1 LIEIKKENMYKL
13 IGVFAIIIC
22 VFVYQASAQNKSTD
36 SLKQQRVY
44 YQEPNWQP
52 RAILPYKDAINNDF
66 WPASPKVETDYND
79 PDFEEARLSKVPAP
93 GIYPRVLITP
103 TDVERI
109 QAKIALG
116 DKAPKAFKV
125 MWQRVSTIKTPFYA
139 LVTNNDTLGRKL
151 AVELVSKIKSLE
163 SKIDEMNKRPDS
175 ENIWAVERSIIASG
189 EPNPP
194 VEIWDL
200 LEYDYLHKWMTND
213 ERELAR
219 RVIAKVIKNRISNFL
234 MVPDHFMINN
244 HEGFGME
251 YLRLML
257 LIEGQEGFD
266 KKLFNLAV
274 HKANAML
281 DWFLD
286 KDGMCYESIKG
297 WLNTSAMVAVGLR
310 KRDLLKHGHLRAKIN
325 FFLTATRWE
334 NNEWHIRDE
343 MRASAFH
350 VIWMMRYYHP
360 TNQRLDFLY
369 QSTFTTHPFLND
381 ASVKWPD
388 PVGVCYEL
396 LLLYAE
402 DGMVDNSGKNID
414 WKSQAMI
421 DRLQLPTTWHDSTRG
436 YVEVRN
442 SWRKDDLKVG
452 FVCKQDFF
460 YGGHEGSENNRL
472 TLWKDGVNW
481 IQDNNMLATKA
492 TFLQNML
499 TIDGKGLHWPPV
511 AGNWL
516 GIKENKQSLMASGDG
531 KIGYSFTKI
540 MQVHP
545 LYFPSAKLPYY
556 KPFTEGNFDL
566 SRDIQV
572 AFQPSTIAWNNGYA
586 HTDYGPWSG
595 ETRLVEGYKPFN
607 EVQKAYRT
615 IQVAKG
621 KYPYLLVIDDVQKDN
636 QLHHYD
642 WNISVPVQ
650 ATLVEVKT
658 PEIVFQNTEPSNE
671 RTDDLIIAS
680 RPIAK
685 DSLGKPML
693 QKGEPLCLIRVLWR
707 NTEYGFGVPSLQQF
721 EGYSLINIPAHA
733 VSPDFKVLVYPYKYG
748 EPLPITEWNK
758 DKTQLTLTVKEQKDV
773 YQFALGDGGRT
784 ALQMNRKS
792 EHVANNEVLPSK
804 PVLIVRNTR
813 CNASDSRYT
822 RDANVLPVYVVNS
835 TASILFQYPDNGA
848 KVHYT
853 LDGTEPN
860 ASSAVFI
867 KPIIIDKN
875 CTLKAKTIYDAWPFA
890 STTSSETVTAYFKK
904 QIPSSGLAQLPLA
917 NKQGLGLKLYEI
929 NTKSYNDKGFFDAD
943 KIMMPDVKQYKA
955 SYDVLSDGFN
965 IPYLSPTKP
974 LEQQVKGFY
983 EFTGFW
989 YAKETGVYKFNI
1001 NSCGP
1006 VTFDI
1011 DKQSVVS
1018 SVGIFHQQQAIRSGE
1033 IVLAKGWHAIE
1044 LIVCDPLFW
1053 NANSLDIMPLQVSY
1067 QLDGN
1072 DEIIIQP
1079 NDLRTSSKQVV
1090 VNDMPSLS
1098 AITNTTLLEKGFDLQ
1113 VYDRTG
1119 KRRDRDFMDIDGL
1132 EPFIHERS
1140 SVLEAASSKNS
1151 VRVYN
1156 GYYFAST
1163 TGIYQFQMPLRQG
1176 DNAGLGGTQ
1185 ASCQS
1190 LIKIDEAYVLQR
1202 GVYGRHLSGKVLL
1215 KEGWHKVSIRLGTGL
1230 AKCSVILP
1238 SGQVVAIDANNV
1250 YRAAQVDILPNGEA
1264 YHQKLYELYDS
1275 VQVKLAFKNATSNV
1289 LRYTLD
1295 GSVPNAQSSIY
1306 SNSITI
1312 LKSCV
1317 LQVVAFNNS
1326 QPLTTVTKMIFQ
1338 KVTVPTRGS
1347 LGVLRF
1353 DNWDGKN
1360 SYYSSG
1366 TSYKVWLD
1374 ANASLTAGIKG
1385 KAISFAPTESAFKN
1399 VDVNVSRGTTKAAC
1413 KLYDVNMK
1421 ENALTVS
1428 IWFKTNDTNGKLFEK
1443 DGYNA
1448 FGKRYKTI
1456 SCTINNGKYYALG
1469 NKLSG
1474 GQVEPN
1480 TWQHIVLASSED
1492 GVVLYL
1498 NGKPIAKAAGTKD
1511 ITTDALN
1518 FFTSMNVTIDQIQL
1532 FDRYLNVKEIERLFK
1547 NNQQ

>member
-1 LIEIKKENMYKL
+1 MIEIKKENMYKA
-13 IGVFAIIIC
+13 FS
-22 VFVYQASAQNKSTD
+22 VFVVALSFCDYHASAQNKSAD
-36 SLKQQRVY
+36 SVKQQRVY
-44 YQEPNWQP
+44 YQEPAWQP

-103 TDVERI
+103 SDVERI

-125 MWQRVSTIKTPFYA
+125 MWQRVSKLQTPFYA
-139 LVTNNDTLGRKL
+139 LVTNDEVLGRKL
-151 AVELVSKIKSLE
+151 AAELVTKIKSLE
-163 SKIDEMNKRPDS
+163 PKIDVMNKRPDS

-200 LEYDYLHKWMTND
+200 LEYDYLHKWMTNV

-251 YLRLML
+251 YIRLML

-266 KKLFNLAV
+266 KKLFDLAV

-310 KRDLLKHGHLRAKIN
+310 KRDLLKHSHLRAKID

-360 TNQRLDFLY
+360 SNERLDFLY
-369 QSTFTTHPFLND
+369 QSTFTTHTFLNN

-402 DGMVDNSGKNID
+402 DGMVDNVGKNID
-414 WKSQAMI
+414 WKNQAMI
-421 DRLQLPTTWHDSTRG
+421 DKLELPTTWHDSTKG

-452 FVCKQDFF
+452 FVCKQDFY

-621 KYPYLLVIDDVQKDN
+621 KYPYLLVIDDVQKDS
-636 QLHHYD
+636 QLHQYD
-642 WNISVPVQ
+642 WNISVPIQ
-650 ATLVEVKT
+650 ASLVDVKT
-658 PEIVFQNTEPSNE
+658 PEIVFQNTEPSSE
-671 RTDDLIIAS
+671 RTDDLIIAA

-707 NTEYGFGVPSLQQF
+707 NSEYGFGVPSLQQF

-748 EPLPITEWNK
+748 EPLPVTEWNK
-758 DKTQLTLTVKEQKDV
+758 DKTQLIVSVKEQKDV
-773 YQFALGDGGRT
+773 YQFGMGDGGRT
-784 ALQMNRKS
+784 ALQMNRNNES
-792 EHVANNEVLPSK
+792 VAKNEVLPAK
-804 PVLIVRNTR
+804 PVLVVREMTY
-813 CNASDSRYT
+813 NASDNRYT
-822 RDANVLPVYVVNS
+822 RQENQPPTYLVNGTAN
-835 TASILFQYPDNGA
+835 IMFQYPETNA
-848 KVHYT
+848 QVHYT
-853 LDGTEPN
+853 LDGTEPTE
-860 ASSAVFI
+860 ASAIFT
-867 KPIIIDKN
+867 KPIAINKT
-875 CTLKAKTIYDAWPFA
+875 CTLKAKTIYNEWAFA
-890 STTSSETVTAYFKK
+890 TANTSETITTYFKK
-904 QIPSSGLAQLPLA
+904 QLALVAATQLPIGSQ
-917 NKQGLGLKLYEI
+917 QGLSLKLYEI
-929 NTKSYNDKGFFDAD
+929 NTKPYNNKGFFDAD
-943 KIMMPDVKQYKA
+943 RIMMPDVNQYKA
-955 SYDVLSDGFN
+955 SYDVLSDGFS

-983 EFTGFW
+983 AFTGFW

-1001 NSCGP
+1001 NSSGP
-1006 VTFDI
+1006 VTFDV
-1011 DKQSVVS
+1011 DKQSVVA
-1018 SVGIFHQQQAIRSGE
+1018 SVGIFHQQQAVRSGE

-1053 NANSLDIMPLQVSY
+1053 NANSLDNMPLQVTY

-1072 DEIIIQP
+1072 NEIIIQP
-1079 NDLRTSSKQVV
+1079 NDLRTSSKQSL
-1090 VNDMPSLS
+1090 VNDIPTLS
-1098 AITNTTLLEKGFDLQ
+1098 AIGKTTLLEKGFDLQ

-1119 KRRDRDFMDIDGL
+1119 KRRDSDFMDIDNL

-1140 SVLEAASSKNS
+1140 SVLEVASSKNS

-1156 GYYFAST
+1156 GYFYATT
-1163 TGIYQFQMPLRQG
+1163 TGIYQFQMPLRLG
-1176 DNAGLGGTQ
+1176 DNVSLGGTQ

-1190 LIKIDEAYVLQR
+1190 LIKVDDSYVLQR

-1215 KEGWHKVSIRLGTGL
+1215 KEGWHTISIRLGTGL
-1230 AKCSVILP
+1230 AKVSVILP
-1238 SGQVVAIDANNV
+1238 SAQTITIDANNI
-1250 YRAAQVDILPNGEA
+1250 YRPSQVDIQPNSTA

-1275 VQVKLAFKNATSNV
+1275 VQVALSFKNPAANAI
-1289 LRYTLD
+1289 RYTLD
-1295 GSVPNAQSSIY
+1295 GSIPSSQSSIY
-1306 SNSITI
+1306 KGVITI
-1312 LKSCV
+1312 HKSC
-1317 LQVVAFNNS
+1317 QIKVVAFNNN
-1326 QPLTTVTKMIFQ
+1326 QPITTVAQMVFQ
-1338 KVTVPTRGS
+1338 KVTVPTSGS
-1347 LGVLRF
+1347 LGVLKF

-1360 SYYSSG
+1360 SYYSNG

-1385 KAISFAPTESAFKN
+1385 KAIVFAPTESAFKN

-1413 KLYDVNMK
+1413 KLYDINMK

-1428 IWFKTNDTNGKLFEK
+1428 VWFKTNDTNGKLFEK

-1448 FGKRYKTI
+1448 FGKRYRTI

-1474 GQVEPN
+1474 GQLQPN
-1480 TWQHIVLASSED
+1480 TWQHIVLSSSED
-1492 GVVLYL
+1492 AVELYL
-1498 NGKPIAKAAGTKD
+1498 NGLLIAKASGTKD
-1511 ITTDALN
+1511 ITTDALD
-1518 FFTSMNVTIDQIQL
+1518 FFTGLNVTIDQIEL
-1532 FDRYLNVKEIERLFK
+1532 FDKRLNGSEVERLFK
-1547 NNQQ
+1547 K

>member
-1 LIEIKKENMYKL
+1 MNKTIMLKKTILHAFIFLLIVSLYGN
-13 IGVFAIIIC
+13 
-22 VFVYQASAQNKSTD
+22 AQTRK
-36 SLKQQRVY
+36 Y
-44 YQEPNWQP
+44 YTEPTWQP
-52 RAILPYKDAINNDF
+52 RAILPYADAINNDF

-79 PDFEEARLSKVPAP
+79 PDFDETRLSKVPAP

-125 MWQRVSTIKTPFYA
+125 MWQRVSAIKTPFYA
-139 LVTNNDTLGRKL
+139 LVTNNDSLGRKL
-151 AVELVSKIKSLE
+151 AVELVGKIKSLE
-163 SKIDEMNKRPDS
+163 PKIDVMNKRPDS

-251 YLRLML
+251 YIRLML

-266 KKLFNLAV
+266 KKLFDLAV

-310 KRDLLKHGHLRAKIN
+310 KRDLLKHSHLRAKIN

-402 DGMVDNSGKNID
+402 DGMVDNAGKHID
-414 WKSQAMI
+414 WNNQTMI
-421 DRLQLPTTWHDSTRG
+421 DKLQLPTTWQDSTRG

-516 GIKENKQSLMASGDG
+516 GIKESKQSLMASGDG

-595 ETRLVEGYKPFN
+595 ETRLVESYKPFN
-607 EVQKAYRT
+607 QVQKAYRT

-671 RTDDLIIAS
+671 RTDDLVIAS
-680 RPIAK
+680 RTIAK
-685 DSLGKPML
+685 DSLGKPIL

-733 VSPDFKVLVYPYKYG
+733 ISPDFKVLVYPYKYG
-748 EPLPITEWNK
+748 DPLPITEWNK
-758 DKTQLTLTVKEQKDV
+758 DKTQLTVTVKEQKDV

-784 ALQMNRKS
+784 ALQMNR
-792 EHVANNEVLPSK
+792 NNESVAANDVLPSK
-804 PVLIVRNTR
+804 PILIVRNTHY
-813 CNASDSRYT
+813 NASDTRYT
-822 RDANVLPVYVVNS
+822 RDANVSPTYVLNNAISV
-835 TASILFQYPDNGA
+835 LFQYPENGA
-848 KVHYT
+848 KVYYT

-860 ASSAVFI
+860 VSSPVFT
-867 KPIIIDKN
+867 KPVIINKTCI
-875 CTLKAKTIYDAWPFA
+875 LKAKTVYEAWPFA
-890 STTSSETVTAYFKK
+890 STKSSETITAYFKK
-904 QIPSSGLAQLPLA
+904 QTPSVGLVQLPLA
-917 NKQGLGLKLYEI
+917 NKQGLDLILYEI
-929 NTKSYNDKGFFDAD
+929 NTKPYNDKGFFDAD
-943 KIMMPDVKQYKA
+943 RIMMPDVKQFKA
-955 SYDVLSDGFN
+955 TYEVLSDGFT

-983 EFTGFW
+983 AFTGFW

-1006 VTFDI
+1006 VTFDV
-1011 DKQSVVS
+1011 DKQSVVA
-1018 SVGIFHQQQAIRSGE
+1018 SVGIFHQQQAVRSGE
-1033 IVLAKGWHAIE
+1033 IVLAKGWHTLE

-1053 NANSLDIMPLQVSY
+1053 NVNSLDNMPLQVSY
-1067 QLDGN
+1067 QFDDN
-1072 DEIIIQP
+1072 SEVIIQP
-1079 NDLRTSSKQVV
+1079 SDLRTNSTQTAQR
-1090 VNDMPSLS
+1090 DIPSLYAVANIS
-1098 AITNTTLLEKGFDLQ
+1098 LLEKGFELK

-1119 KRRDRDFMDIDGL
+1119 KRRDADFMNVDSL
-1132 EPFIHERS
+1132 EPFIHQRS
-1140 SVLEAASSKNS
+1140 SVLETANSKNS
-1151 VRVYN
+1151 VRVYD

-1163 TGIYQFQMPLRQG
+1163 NGIYQFTMPLRVG
-1176 DNAGLGGTQ
+1176 DNVGLGGTQ

-1190 LIKIDEAYVLQR
+1190 LLKIDNTDILQH
-1202 GVYGRHLSGKVLL
+1202 GIYGKHLSGKVLL
-1215 KEGWHKVSIRLGTGL
+1215 KQGWHKISIRLGTGFV
-1230 AKCSVILP
+1230 KCAVVLP
-1238 SGQVVAIDANNV
+1238 SGQTVALDANNI
-1250 YRAAQVDILPNGEA
+1250 YRHAQVNILPNNEV
-1264 YHQKLYELYDS
+1264 YYQKIFELYDS
-1275 VQVKLAFKNATSNV
+1275 VQVKLEFKNQAKSII
-1289 LRYTLD
+1289 RYTLD
-1295 GSVPNAQSSIY
+1295 GSTPTLQSSIY
-1306 SNSITI
+1306 DGHIYVSQ
-1312 LKSCV
+1312 SCT
-1317 LQVVAFNNS
+1317 LQVIAFENN
-1326 QPLTTVTKMIFQ
+1326 QPITTPAIMIFQ
-1338 KVTVPTRGS
+1338 KVTQPTRGS

-1360 SYYSSG
+1360 SYYNSG
-1366 TSYKVWLD
+1366 TSFKVWLD
-1374 ANASLTAGIKG
+1374 PNVSLTSGITG
-1385 KAISFAPTESAFKN
+1385 KAIEYLPTESGFKN
-1399 VDVNVSRGTTKAAC
+1399 VDVNVSRGITKAAC
-1413 KLYDVNMK
+1413 KLYDINMK

-1428 IWFKTNDTNGKLFEK
+1428 IWFKTKDTNGKLFGK

-1448 FGKRYKTI
+1448 FGKGYKTI
-1456 SCTINNGKYYALG
+1456 SCGINNGKYNALG
-1469 NKLSG
+1469 YKLVG
-1474 GQVEPN
+1474 GQVASN
-1480 TWQHIVLASSED
+1480 TWQHIVLASSEE
-1492 GVVLYL
+1492 GVAMYL
-1498 NGKPIAKAAGTKD
+1498 NGSLIATAAGTKD
-1511 ITTDALN
+1511 INTDALD
-1518 FFTSMNVTIDQIQL
+1518 FFTGLSVTIDQIQL
-1532 FDRYLNVKEIERLFK
+1532 FDRYLKANEVERLFSNK
-1547 NNQQ
+1547 